1 MASLEHSTVE
11 GTRPAPPLL
20 EMRGIGKA
28 FGPVVVLDDVA
39 LSCGAGEIHAICGEN
54 GAGKS
59 TLMKVLS
66 GVYTPEHG
74 EILIDGEA
82 VRFAHPAEARAAGI
96 GIIHQ
101 ELSLLP
107 YRSVAENIFVGREPG
122 RGGVIDR
129 AALRARTLEVL
140 ARVGSSIDPDVEC
153 GRLSIAEQQVIEI
166 AKALSLNARILVLD
180 EPTAPLDSVESAKLF
195 KLIDELRR
203 KGVALLYISHRM
215 AEVFDIADRITVLKD
230 GRRMAVLP
238 AAEADVDTVVR
249 LMVGRDVSDFYPPR
263 AQTPPGEPVIVLK
276 QAGNEELD
284 AIDLTLRAGEIV
296 GVAGLESSG
305 KITLA
310 RAIFGVEPF
319 SRGTVRF
326 VDGGGAPRSARE
338 ATRRG
343 IGYLP
348 DDRKRDGLGLRQS
361 LRDNAALT
369 LRAMAGVFASPTR
382 RARSHQ
388 EIDAMLQR
396 VDVRAASFEL
406 PVEALSGGNQQKIVI
421 ARWLAQR
428 PRLWVVCEPTRGID
442 VVAKATVY
450 RILRDYANA
459 GGAVLMVSSDV
470 TEVIGLSDRICV
482 MAGGRLVAQLPAGAS
497 EETVIAHALQSHQ
510 SLGEPEAMQ

>member
-1 MASLEHSTVE
+1 MTSLERSADG
-11 GTRPAPPLL
+11 GTPPPLRL
-20 EMRGIGKA
+20 EMRSIGKA
-28 FGPVVVLDDVA
+28 FGPVVVLDDVG
-39 LSCGAGEIHAICGEN
+39 LSCAAGEVHAICGEN

-59 TLMKVLS
+59 TLMKVLG
-66 GVYTPEHG
+66 GVYTPERG
-74 EILIDGEA
+74 EILIDGKV
-82 VRFAHPAEARAAGI
+82 VRFAHPAEAREAGI

-107 YRSVAENIFVGREPG
+107 YRSVAENIFVGREPN
-122 RGGVIDR
+122 RSGVIDR
-129 AALRARTLEVL
+129 AALRAQTLEIL

-153 GRLSIAEQQVIEI
+153 ARLSVAEQQVVEI

-249 LMVGRDVSDFYPPR
+249 FMVGRDVSDFYPPR
-263 AQTPPGEPVIVLK
+263 AQTLPGEPVIVLE

-284 AIDLTLRAGEIV
+284 GVDLTIRAGEIV

-305 KITLA
+305 KIALA
-310 RAIFGVEPF
+310 RAIFGDLPF
-319 SRGTVRF
+319 TRGTVRF
-326 VDGGGAPRSARE
+326 ADGRGAPRSPRE

-369 LRAMAGVFASPTR
+369 LRAMAGAFMSPTR
-382 RARSHQ
+382 QARSHAH
-388 EIDAMLQR
+388 IDALLLR
-396 VDVRAASFEL
+396 VDVRAASFDL
-406 PVEALSGGNQQKIVI
+406 PVEALSGGNQQKVVI
-421 ARWLAQR
+421 ARWLALK

-442 VVAKATVY
+442 VVAKAAVY

-482 MAGGRLVAQLPAGAS
+482 MAAGRLVAQLAADAS
-497 EETVIAHALQSHQ
+497 EETVIAHALQSHRT
-510 SLGEPEAMQ
+510 LGEPEAMQ